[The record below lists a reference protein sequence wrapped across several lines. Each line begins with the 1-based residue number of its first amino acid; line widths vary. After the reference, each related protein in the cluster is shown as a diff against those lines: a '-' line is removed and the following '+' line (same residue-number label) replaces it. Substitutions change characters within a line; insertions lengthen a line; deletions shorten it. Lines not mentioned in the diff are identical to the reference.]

1 MADSL
6 SPVTR
11 RRHPKRR
18 PENHRMSEHQPS
30 LIPGI
35 PDHLAQLC
43 LSSLPPSLLY
53 SVSHSWRRLLYS
65 PSFPPFL
72 SLYALLSSSDHD
84 GGNSIHF
91 SSFDPLSS
99 TWDSLPPPPPLHPP
113 LRLLLRHPA
122 FISRHLPIQSLS
134 VSGRL
139 LLLAATTDNLFPA
152 LSRPLVFDPNSRSWS
167 SGPQL
172 SAPRRWCATGT
183 SNGAV
188 YVASGI
194 GSQFS
199 PDVAKSV
206 EKWNLVES
214 ESYSSTPNL
223 GKNLKSLNWKWE
235 KVKGMKDGRFC
246 REAIDAV
253 GWKGKLCMVNVKG
266 NSAAKEGAVYDV
278 RRNSWEEMPAGMI
291 GGWKGP
297 VAAMEEDVM
306 YVVHEAEGEVRRYEP
321 ETDRWEEV
329 VASPLLRGAQQVAAG
344 GGKVCVVCG
353 GGIVVV
359 DVMAEPARIWVVELP
374 NGFDAAV
381 AVHILPRM
389 SRPEVAFPLAA
400 SSSSCAFMATD

>member
-1 MADSL
+1 MADSI
-6 SPVTR
+6 SPVPR

-18 PENHRMSEHQPS
+18 PENHYDNQPS
-30 LIPGI
+30 LIPGL

-43 LSSLPPSLLY
+43 LSSLPPPLIF
-53 SVSHSWRRLLYS
+53 SVSTSWRSLLYS

-72 SLYALLSSSDHD
+72 SIYALLSSSD
-84 GGNSIHF
+84 GNSIHF

-99 TWDSLPPPPPLHPP
+99 TWDPLPPPPPLHPP
-113 LRLLLRHPA
+113 LRLLLRHPS

-172 SAPRRWCATGT
+172 SAPRRWCAAGT

-194 GSQFS
+194 GTQFS

-206 EKWNLVES
+206 EKWDLIES
-214 ESYSSTPNL
+214 NSRHL
-223 GKNLKSLNWKWE
+223 GENWKWE

-278 RRNSWEEMPAGMI
+278 SRNSWEEMPAGMI

-297 VAAMEEDVM
+297 VAAMDEEVM
-306 YVVHEAEGEVRRYEP
+306 YTVDEVEGAVRRYVP
-321 ETDRWEEV
+321 EMDGWEEV
-329 VASPLLRGAQQVAAG
+329 VASPLLRGAEQVAAG
-344 GGKVCVVCG
+344 GGRVCVVCGGGGG

-359 DVMAEPARIWVVELP
+359 DVVREPARIWVVDLP
-374 NGFDAAV
+374 NGFDYAV

-389 SRPEVAFPLAA
+389 SRPEIAFPLA
-400 SSSSCAFMATD
+400 SSCAFMSTD